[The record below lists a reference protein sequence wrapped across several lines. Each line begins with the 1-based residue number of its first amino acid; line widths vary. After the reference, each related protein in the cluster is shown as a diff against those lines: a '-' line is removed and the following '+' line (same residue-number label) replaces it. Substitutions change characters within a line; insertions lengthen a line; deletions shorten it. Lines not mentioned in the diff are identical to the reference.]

1 MFNTEVF
8 SVNMQYTYTIEAQVY
23 PNQCSTECGPTL
35 SNLNVE
41 APYFSEM
48 LVSTRCQNTA
58 RPQIEDLC
66 IYQQWRTPSNPV
78 KTTQLYATPHL

>member
-8 SVNMQYTYTIEAQVY
+8 SVNMQHTYTIEQVY
-23 PNQCSTECGPTL
+23 PNQSSTEFGPTL

-41 APYFSEM
+41 APHLSEM
-48 LVSTRCQNTA
+48 LVSTRFQNIA

-66 IYQQWRTPSNPV
+66 IYQQWPTPSNPV